1 MKRYQNDRGLS
12 GLNTLAYMGV
22 EPSTPPNITQESRRP
37 ATHDYAEFTVGDI
50 WLVKGTE
57 EVWILVDKSGGV
69 ANWTQ
74 LTSGDLS
81 FATADGHTAQPV
93 AGVVNILGGS
103 NFLTTTVPDGSNNVY
118 FSLGGAVATEYRS
131 DSGIATPL
139 AGALYVYASGI
150 GSDNIET
157 SGFNEFITIELKD
170 RIYLPATN
178 STGTQG
184 VYYSG
189 GDRFIHSYGDRNLFV
204 GGFAGNLT
212 MDPVNARGN
221 VGIGYEALESLVGT
235 TIVDAVENTAVGIQA
250 LQLCT
255 EGDRNTACGS
265 ESLSKTTTGS
275 WNTACGAQVLVD
287 NLVGDENTAVGFN
300 ALNYNL
306 ASENTSVGA
315 ESSYTQT
322 TAVGTTAVGFGALRN
337 NTTGSYD
344 TCLGYKSLHSCIS
357 TNNTAAGYKAGYAI
371 SSGSDNVILGYQALL
386 NGTSASDNVCI
397 GSGAM
402 GAGIVVGGA
411 NVAIGSNA
419 LSAVTGG
426 AGAGSSN
433 VVIGYQ
439 AATTMTTGKNNVILG
454 PQAGA
459 TNNGN
464 YNVLIGDIVDIT
476 GTENICI
483 NATVGAESNSIHIGA
498 PTNHSAYTSC
508 YVGGIYN
515 QNADA
520 GGTPHAVY
528 VGSGNKLGKNPSS
541 RKVKENIVDMTGT
554 EVIYNLR
561 PVNFTYISK
570 ATFKPKQWGLIA
582 EEVAEVLPELAGYD
596 EHGEPDSVRYEMLPV
611 LLLKEIQLQRAE
623 LETLRLRIAELEEN

>member
-57 EVWILVDKSGGV
+57 EVWILVDKNGGS

-103 NFLTTTVPDGSNNVY
+103 NFLTTTVPDGSNNIY
-118 FSLGGAVATEYRS
+118 FSLGGAVATEYLADTGS
-131 DSGIATPL
+131 ATPSGGTL
-139 AGALYVYASGI
+139 DILASGL
-150 GSDNIET
+150 GNDNT
-157 SGFNEFITIELKD
+157 QTLGTTNVITVTLKD

-178 STGTQG
+178 STGTEG
-184 VYYSG
+184 VYFSG
-189 GDRFIHSYGDRNLFV
+189 GSYFLHAYGENNVFLGV
-204 GGFAGNLT
+204 GAGNFTL
-212 MDPVNARGN
+212 DPANARDN
-221 VGIGYEALESLVGT
+221 VGIGVQALQSLVGT
-235 TIVDAVENTAVGIQA
+235 TLVDAVENTAIGVQA

-255 EGDRNTACGS
+255 EGNRNTACGA
-265 ESLSKTTTGS
+265 ESLSKTTTGK
-275 WNTACGAQVLVD
+275 WNTACGAQSLVD
-287 NLVGDENTAVGFN
+287 NLTGNENTAVGFI

-306 ASENTSVGA
+306 ASENTAVGA
-315 ESSYTQT
+315 ESCYTQT

-344 TCLGYKSLHSCIS
+344 TCLGYKSLYSCTS
-357 TNNTAAGYKAGYAI
+357 NNNTAAGYQSGYSI
-371 SSGSDNVILGYQALL
+371 NTGSDNVILGYRALRL
-386 NGTSASDNVCI
+386 GTSASDNVCI

-402 GAGIVVGGA
+402 GVGIVVGGA

-433 VVIGYQ
+433 VCIGYQ
-439 AATTMTTGKNNVILG
+439 VATTMTTGKNNVILG

-464 YNVLIGDIVDIT
+464 YNVLIGDIVDVT
-476 GTENICI
+476 GDENICI
-483 NATVGAESNSIHIGA
+483 NAIGGAESNSIHIGA

-570 ATFKPKQWGLIA
+570 STFKPKQWGLIA

-611 LLLKEIQLQRAE
+611 LLLKELQLQRAE